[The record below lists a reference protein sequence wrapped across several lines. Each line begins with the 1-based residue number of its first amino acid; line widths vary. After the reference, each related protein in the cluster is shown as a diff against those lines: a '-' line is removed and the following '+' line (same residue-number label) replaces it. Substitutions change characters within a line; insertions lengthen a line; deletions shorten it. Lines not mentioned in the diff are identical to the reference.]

1 MHSTVKVGN
10 STVKVGNSTVKVG
23 NSTVKVGTNRRE
35 IKSYILLKLFKAF
48 KQF

>member
-35 IKSYILLKLFKAF
+35 IKSYILLKHFKALN
-48 KQF
+48 Q